1 MEQIFMSSERLG
13 FWTFFR
19 KNVTYDNIKTHKKF
33 LSWRYIFGK
42 TTGSLSLF
50 RVNTVFFRTD
60 LYENAASS
68 ILIFSTKKRFFSVL
82 KNVFVFEKICF
93 KFKVLKTFKTFSECH
108 IKTYRS
114 LKRKAILKIRST
126 VFRGAYAL
134 SVGFEMKPLKKN
146 VFLC

>member
-1 MEQIFMSSERLG
+1 MIILKLTKNFSLEDIFLEKLQAPLVFLGLTLSS
-13 FWTFFR
+13 
-19 KNVTYDNIKTHKKF
+19 V
-33 LSWRYIFGK
+33 
-42 TTGSLSLF
+42 
-50 RVNTVFFRTD
+50 RTD

-68 ILIFSTKKRFFSVL
+68 ILIFSAKKRFFNVL

-108 IKTYRS
+108 VKKHRS

-134 SVGFEMKPLKKN
+134 SVSFEMKPLKKN